1 MLLITMNKS
10 QQGCETMYEII
21 NSIKKALENGELQ
34 AYYQP
39 QYDSI
44 TNRLKSAEALV
55 RWIKKDGTIVCP
67 AEFIPLLEKTNNIT
81 FVDWYMF
88 EEVCKLLKQQIDS
101 NSKPVPVS
109 VNFSRIHVRD
119 TGFVAKLCE
128 IADKYDISHNML
140 EIEITESAMVN
151 ESDKIMSWI
160 SDIRNAG
167 FSVAIDDFGSGLS
180 SLSFA
185 KDMPADVLKIDKS
198 LLSGNCQ
205 SEKERIVLESI
216 FYFANRLN
224 LTTVAE
230 GVETRQQLEFLRSCD
245 CKKIQGFIFAKPM
258 PADQYIELCRNHKKI
273 EKTTDIL
280 QIQTPASTANL
291 LMNVIFQRYPLVIFA
306 NLTRNSF
313 YMMAYDNFTTTSCPA
328 AGVFT
333 ELIEHGASSM
343 HPDDQKL
350 FADTFNLDTLLA
362 AYKEGKTEVRLVT
375 RQLGDDGIYRRVETS
390 DYFVK
395 SASSDDILVITL
407 CETLD

>member
-1 MLLITMNKS
+1 
-10 QQGCETMYEII
+10 MYELI
-21 NSIKKALENGELQ
+21 NNIKEAMKNGELQ

-55 RWIKKDGTIVCP
+55 RWVKKDGTVIPPVN
-67 AEFIPLLEKTNNIT
+67 FIPELEKSNNVT

-88 EEVCKLLKQQIDS
+88 EEVCKLLKQQ
-101 NSKPVPVS
+101 NECGGKPVPIS

-119 TGFVAKLCE
+119 EDFVPKLCE
-128 IADKYDISHNML
+128 IADKYGISHDML

-151 ESDKIMSWI
+151 ESDKIMKWI
-160 SDIRNAG
+160 SDIRKAG

-198 LLSGNCQ
+198 LLSENCQ

-258 PADQYIELCRNHKKI
+258 PSGDYLELCQKHKKI
-273 EKTTDIL
+273 EKTADIL

-328 AGVFT
+328 AGLFS
-333 ELIEHGASSM
+333 ELIEHGAASM
-343 HPDDQKL
+343 HPDDQKI
-350 FADTFNLDTLLA
+350 FADTFNLDAMLE
-362 AYKEGKTEVRLVT
+362 AYKEGKTEIRLVT
-375 RQLGDDGIYRRVETS
+375 RQLGDDGVYRRVETS

>member
-1 MLLITMNKS
+1 
-10 QQGCETMYEII
+10 MYELI
-21 NSIKKALENGELQ
+21 NNIKEAMKNGELQ

-55 RWIKKDGTIVCP
+55 RWVKKDGTVIPPVN
-67 AEFIPLLEKTNNIT
+67 FIPELEKSNNVT
-81 FVDWYMF
+81 LVDWYMF
-88 EEVCKLLKQQIDS
+88 EEVCKLLKQQ
-101 NSKPVPVS
+101 NECGGKPVPIS

-119 TGFVAKLCE
+119 EDFVPKLCE
-128 IADKYDISHNML
+128 IADKYGISHDML

-151 ESDKIMSWI
+151 ESDKIMKWI
-160 SDIRNAG
+160 SDIRKAG

-258 PADQYIELCRNHKKI
+258 PSGDYLELCQKHKKI
-273 EKTTDIL
+273 EKTADIL

-328 AGVFT
+328 AGLFS
-333 ELIEHGASSM
+333 ELIEHGAASM
-343 HPDDQKL
+343 HPDDQKI
-350 FADTFNLDTLLA
+350 FADTFNLDAMLE
-362 AYKEGKTEVRLVT
+362 AYKEGKTEIRLVT
-375 RQLGDDGIYRRVETS
+375 RQLGDDGVYRRVETS